1 MSEVIKVI
9 TNIRSLRAALRELTI
24 EQLGEAKEKFDAIYK
39 ERTDEHNAQLEE
51 TKEHQRKLEEYAELL
66 KNAGI
71 DPREL
76 ISESAPAVEKRG
88 QRAPRPPK
96 YQYTEN
102 GENKTWTGQGRM
114 PKAIAEAVEAGS
126 DLNDF
131 LIK

>member
-9 TNIRSLRAALRELTI
+9 TNIRSLRAALRDLTI
-24 EQLGEAKEKFDAIYK
+24 EQLVDAKEKFDAIYK
-39 ERTDEHNAQLEE
+39 ERMDDAEEEMAAKEEH
-51 TKEHQRKLEEYAELL
+51 TRKLNEFSEML
-66 KNAGI
+66 KTAGI

-76 ISESAPAVEKRG
+76 IDESVPAAGKRA

-102 GENKTWTGQGRM
+102 GESKTWTGQGRM
-114 PKAIAEAVEAGS
+114 PKFIAEAVAAGT
-126 DLNDF
+126 DINDF